1 MSKKFGDII
10 VRSLAGIG
18 FVGILVA
25 AIMGGVYSF
34 SLLLLVISILGQ
46 REFYRLQNVS
56 RNNDVPAKSFIVLG
70 AITYISLVLDVLFED
85 MTWLISLP
93 IVGWLL
99 LLINEL
105 YRGKKQPIE
114 NLAMGIMGIVYTV
127 LPFYLL
133 LRIGVKG
140 GEYSFVLPLSL
151 FLCIWVND
159 TFAYLT
165 GISVGKHRLF
175 ERISPKKSWEGAVGG
190 VLFSLLLAVLL
201 SNIFPVLSLVKWIG
215 FAFIVVV
222 VGTYGDLLESLMKRS
237 EGVKDSGN
245 LIPGHGG
252 ILDRLDSTIL
262 AAPAAFVYL
271 HFFA

>member
-1 MSKKFGDII
+1 MSNKFNDLII
-10 VRSLAGIG
+10 RSLAGIG

-25 AIMGGVYSF
+25 AIIGGVYTLAF
-34 SLLLLVISILGQ
+34 LLFLVSILGQ

-56 RNNDVPAKSFIVLG
+56 RNNEVPAISFIILG
-70 AITYISLVLDVLFED
+70 AITYTCLVVDVLFD
-85 MTWLISLP
+85 NMTWLISFP

-105 YRGKKQPIE
+105 YRDKKQPIE
-114 NLAMGIMGIVYTV
+114 NLAMGLMGIVYAV

-133 LRIGVKG
+133 LRIGLKDG
-140 GEYSFVLPLSL
+140 SYSFVLPLSL

-165 GISVGKHRLF
+165 GVSIGKNRLF
-175 ERISPKKSWEGAVGG
+175 ERISPKKSWEGAIGG
-190 VLFSLLLAVLL
+190 LLFSLLLSVLL
-201 SNIFPVLSLVKWIG
+201 SNIFPIMTLPKWLA
-215 FAFIVVV
+215 FAFLVVV
-222 VGTYGDLLESLMKRS
+222 AGTYGDLLESLMKRS

-262 AAPAAFVYL
+262 AAPAAFVFL